1 MTDERRHLSP
11 VLAVVVV
18 VLLIGVVALA
28 SYSVI
33 EVSSLSGNVNSFQSQ
48 NQALGSQVGNLSSQV
63 ASLKGQLG
71 NLSSASDGAISVY
84 ENISIS
90 QAMPVA
96 APVLCEPS
104 CTVGPI
110 YVTFSSVMVQSSG
123 GGWIPVASSNRT
135 VEMYG
140 QYSYL
145 GRVAVPAGNYT
156 AVELTVA
163 SAVETIST
171 VGQSPVNVTDAVM
184 PGTTVQ
190 APILHGAIVYAS
202 SVSLVVSFD
211 NHIFGGTSTSP
222 TLTLRIQS
230 VSQL

>member
-1 MTDERRHLSP
+1 M
-11 VLAVVVV
+11 
-18 VLLIGVVALA
+18 
-28 SYSVI
+28 
-33 EVSSLSGNVNSFQSQ
+33 SSLNGNASSLQSQ

-63 ASLKGQLG
+63 ASLKSQLG
-71 NLSSASDGAISVY
+71 NLSSASEGAIRVY

-96 APVLCEPS
+96 APAQCEPS
-104 CTVGPI
+104 CTIGPI
-110 YVTFSSVMVQSSG
+110 YVTFSSVMVQSSA
-123 GGWIPVASSNRT
+123 GGWIPVMSSNRT
-135 VEMYG
+135 VEMDFAT
-140 QYSYL
+140 SYL

-171 VGQSPVNVTDAVM
+171 VGQSPVNVTDAVT

-202 SVSLVVSFD
+202 SVSLVVTFD

-222 TLTLRIQS
+222 SLTLGIRS
-230 VSQL
+230 VGQL